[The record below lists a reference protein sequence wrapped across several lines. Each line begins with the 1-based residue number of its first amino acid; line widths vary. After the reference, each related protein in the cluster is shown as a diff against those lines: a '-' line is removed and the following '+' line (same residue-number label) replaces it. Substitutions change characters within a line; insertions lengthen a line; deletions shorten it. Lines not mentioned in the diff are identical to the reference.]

1 MIPIQVITMMDSPTR
16 EVRDFVRQIA
26 TEDGTTFNMAMRGY
40 EAMVGLIKRVAN
52 SEKEDKSFHEQG
64 FAFRILEA
72 RKTFKYPLL
81 RTVRSMEAEAV
92 PGVHDKKPRK
102 KGRKCLHPKCKYVTD
117 ESSYRFCKKHLP
129 VNPPQDDGDLVYFC
143 PPPKGVGKAITAG
156 ADRIKGRAMRTF
168 GGNFVY
174 VVPGVDE
181 KAEPEIQEG
190 CDGSEAAVQS

>member
-81 RTVRSMEAEAV
+81 RTVRSISTFSATPIPSSV
-92 PGVHDKKPRK
+92 IRDFITKPACSIRCSTR
-102 KGRKCLHPKCKYVTD
+102 GTSTRI
-117 ESSYRFCKKHLP
+117 FC
-129 VNPPQDDGDLVYFC
+129 VWSGGYS
-143 PPPKGVGKAITAG
+143 AG
-156 ADRIKGRAMRTF
+156 NRAW
-168 GGNFVY
+168 N
-174 VVPGVDE
+174 
-181 KAEPEIQEG
+181 
-190 CDGSEAAVQS
+190 